1 MGITIIEKSTPRT
14 RRLSPKLALVLA
26 GGAVTGG
33 AFKLGGL
40 AALDDYLT
48 GRKVTDFD
56 LYVGLSAGALLAAP
70 LASGLTPKELLGTLE
85 GIGDAPELGWLDFYS
100 PNLEELFWRPI
111 EFLAD
116 LTTWFP
122 NAAGEVWN
130 NSPATLREVRRPLDA
145 FWEEP
150 NLQNGRA
157 VAQVLLRGLQI
168 ERPFPFFLDYA
179 PSGIFDNWRLERF
192 LHDSFEA
199 RGLANNFREL
209 FRSRGKELYV
219 VAVNLDTAERVVFGH
234 DEDAALTISQAVQ
247 ATTALP
253 GFYKPARIK
262 GVDYI
267 DGGVRRTA
275 NIDVAIEH
283 GADLIIA
290 YNPFRPFNNEVR
302 PDHEGRR
309 THGAPLADHGLIAVA
324 NQVFRSMLHSRLH
337 LGLNQYREDPNF
349 RGDIILIEPSDTD
362 ESFFNMFPLNF
373 LERKQA
379 ADHGYL
385 SVSSSIDAH
394 HEALERIF
402 ERYGLP
408 VNARPMDE
416 GAERIRQGLRPD
428 ELMLDAGNL

>member
-14 RRLSPKLALVLA
+14 RKLSPKLALVLA

-40 AALDDYLT
+40 AALDDYLAD
-48 GRKVTDFD
+48 RKVIDFD

-70 LASGLTPKELLGTLE
+70 LAAGLSPQELLGSLE
-85 GIGDAPELGWLDFYS
+85 GIGDIPELSALDFYA
-100 PNLEELFWRPI
+100 PNTEEWFWRPL
-111 EFLAD
+111 EFLTD

-122 NAAGEVWN
+122 QAVTEVLS
-130 NSPATLREVRRPLDA
+130 NSPETLRAL
-145 FWEEP
+145 EEP
-150 NLQNGRA
+150 LGRFREDPTLARGQA
-157 VAQVLLRGLQI
+157 VARVVSKGLQV
-168 ERPFPFFLDYA
+168 EKPFPFFLDYV
-179 PSGIFDNWRLERF
+179 PSGIFDNRRLERF
-192 LHDSFEA
+192 LRESFDA
-199 RGLANNFREL
+199 RGLSNDFRTL

-234 DEDAALTISQAVQ
+234 DEDAALSISQAVQ

-283 GADLIIA
+283 GADLVIA

-309 THGAPLADHGLIAVA
+309 THGAPLADHGLIAVV

-337 LGLNQYREDPNF
+337 LGLNQYRDDPNF

-362 ESFFNMFPLNF
+362 ETFFNMFPLNF

-385 SVSSSIDAH
+385 SVTNSIDAH
-394 HEALERIF
+394 HEALSRIF

-408 VNARPMDE
+408 VNAREMDD
-416 GAERIRQGLRPD
+416 GAERIREGMRPD
-428 ELMLDAGNL
+428 ERILDAGNL

>member
-14 RRLSPKLALVLA
+14 RKLAPKLALVLA

-40 AALDDYLT
+40 AALDDYLAA
-48 GRKVTDFD
+48 RKVTDFD

-70 LASGLTPKELLGTLE
+70 LASGLTPQELLGSLE
-85 GIGDAPELGWLDFYS
+85 GIGDVPELSGLDFYS
-100 PNLEELFWRPI
+100 PNFEELFWRPI
-111 EFLAD
+111 ELLTD

-122 NAAGEVWN
+122 QAMNEIVS
-130 NSPATLREVRRPLDA
+130 NSPQTLRAVRDPLDA
-145 FWEEP
+145 FCQEP
-150 NLQNGRA
+150 TLPRGRA
-157 VAQVLLRGLQI
+157 IARAMLDGLQV
-168 ERPFPFFLDYA
+168 EKPFPFFLDYL
-179 PSGIFDNWRLERF
+179 PSGLFDNRRLETFVRRA
-192 LHDSFEA
+192 FEA
-199 RGLANNFREL
+199 RGLSNEFRTL
-209 FRSRGKELYV
+209 FQQRGKELYV
-219 VAVNLDTAERVVFGH
+219 VAVNLDTAERIVFGH
-234 DEDAALTISQAVQ
+234 DEDGALSISQAVQ

-267 DGGVRRTA
+267 DGGVRRTT

-302 PDHEGRR
+302 PDHQGRR
-309 THGAPLADHGLIAVA
+309 TRGAPLADHGLIAVV
-324 NQVFRSMLHSRLH
+324 NQVFRSLLHSRLH
-337 LGLNQYREDPNF
+337 LGLNQYREDPSF

-362 ESFFNMFPLNF
+362 ETFFNMFPLKF

-394 HEALERIF
+394 HEALSQIF

-408 VNARPMDE
+408 VNARPMAD
-416 GAERIRQGLRPD
+416 GAEKIREGLRPD
-428 ELMLDAGNL
+428 ELLLDAGNL

>member
-14 RRLSPKLALVLA
+14 RKLSPKLALVLA

-40 AALDDYLT
+40 AALDDYLAD
-48 GRKVTDFD
+48 RKVVDFD

-70 LASGLTPKELLGTLE
+70 LASGLSPEELLGSLE
-85 GIGDAPELGWLDFYS
+85 GIGDIPELSALDFYA
-100 PNLEELFWRPI
+100 PNVEELLWRPI

-122 NAAGEVWN
+122 HATREVLS
-130 NSPATLREVRRPLDA
+130 NSPEILGALRAPIDR
-145 FWEEP
+145 FFEEP
-150 NLQNGRA
+150 SLHTGREIA
-157 VAQVLLRGLQI
+157 RTLLEGLRI
-168 ERPFPFFLDYA
+168 EKPFPFFLDYV
-179 PSGIFDNWRLERF
+179 PSGVFDNARLERF
-192 LHDSFEA
+192 LRRSFEA
-199 RGLANNFREL
+199 RGLSNDFRTL
-209 FRSRGKELYV
+209 FRARGKELYV

-234 DEDAALTISQAVQ
+234 DEDAALSISQAVQ

-283 GADLIIA
+283 GADLVIA

-302 PDHEGRR
+302 ADHQGRR

-324 NQVFRSMLHSRLH
+324 NQVFRSLLHSRLH

-349 RGDIILIEPSDTD
+349 RGDIILIEPSDSDDT
-362 ESFFNMFPLNF
+362 FFNMFPLNF

-394 HEALERIF
+394 QEALSRIF
-402 ERYGLP
+402 ERYDLR
-408 VNARPMDE
+408 VNPRPMDE
-416 GAERIRQGLRPD
+416 GADRIREQLGPD
-428 ELMLDAGNL
+428 EFLLNAGNL

>member
-1 MGITIIEKSTPRT
+1 MGVTIIEKSTPRT
-14 RRLSPKLALVLA
+14 RKLSPKLALVLA

-40 AALDDYLT
+40 AALDDYLAV
-48 GRKVTDFD
+48 RKVIDFD

-70 LASGLTPKELLGTLE
+70 LASGISPEDLLGSLE
-85 GIGDAPELGWLDFYS
+85 GIGDIPELSGLDFYS
-100 PNLEELFWRPI
+100 PNLEEWLWRPI

-122 NAAGEVWN
+122 RAVGEVVSH
-130 NSPATLREVRRPLDA
+130 SPETLRALSSPVERLWA
-145 FWEEP
+145 EP
-150 NLQNGRA
+150 TLENGRI
-157 VAQVLLRGLQI
+157 VARALSKGLQTDH
-168 ERPFPFFLDYA
+168 PFPFFLDYL
-179 PSGIFDNWRLERF
+179 PSGLFDNERIERF
-192 LHDSFEA
+192 LRRSFEL
-199 RGLANNFREL
+199 RDLSNDFRTL
-209 FRSRGKELYV
+209 YRQRGKELYV
-219 VAVNLDTAERVVFGH
+219 AAVNLDTAERVVFGH
-234 DEDAALTISQAVQ
+234 DEDTGLSISEAVQ

-253 GFYKPARIK
+253 GFYKPARIR

-267 DGGVRRTA
+267 DGGVRHTA

-302 PDHEGRR
+302 ADHEGRR
-309 THGAPLADHGLIAVA
+309 THGAPLADHGLIAVV

-362 ESFFNMFPLNF
+362 DTFFNMFPLNF

-394 HEALERIF
+394 HETLSRIF

-408 VNARPMDE
+408 VNPRPMD
-416 GAERIRQGLRPD
+416 ASADHIREGLRAD
-428 ELMLDAGNL
+428 ERLLDAGNF